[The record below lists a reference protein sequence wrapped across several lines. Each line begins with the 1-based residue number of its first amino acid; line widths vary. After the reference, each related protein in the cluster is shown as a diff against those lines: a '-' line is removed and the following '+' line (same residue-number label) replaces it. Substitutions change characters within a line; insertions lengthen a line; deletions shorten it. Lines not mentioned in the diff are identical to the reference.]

1 MPNGRHN
8 GVMRLR
14 SIALVVVAALLAA
27 GCTAEIPGRPRA
39 AKVVKQQQ
47 NAPTI
52 QVRGTDN
59 GPIDK
64 LAATALTDIDAFWT
78 EAFPKTLNKSWK
90 PLTGG
95 YYSVDVQ
102 DTTAKP
108 PPCTQ
113 KAADVEGNA
122 FYCPAADAIA
132 WDRSSLLPVLQDRFG
147 EAAVVVVLAH
157 EVGHAVQNRMGITPE
172 AERREPEKYP
182 TILTEAQADCFAGS
196 FLRAVTDGKSTRL
209 DIGVDALDKALGAL
223 ITFRDPVG
231 TSPEDEQAHG
241 SAFDRVAAFQDGYQ
255 QGTKFCAA
263 MSVDNRV
270 FTQRA
275 FTSTRDRQN
284 GGNLPFAEM
293 LSSVTPDLDLYFKTL
308 ATSAGKTW
316 QSPKAESSPTEP
328 NCSGDQGPVAYCP
341 SDKSI
346 KIDTKEELP
355 ALHKELGDYA
365 TGTLVASRYALAE
378 LAALGKPVE
387 GEEASKAALCLAGA
401 YTGAVFQRQDGFGLS
416 PGDFDE
422 AVTMLLRF
430 DYAARDATGGD
441 AVDPG
446 FERVARFR
454 EGVFEGPKKCG
465 L

>member
-1 MPNGRHN
+1 MRH
-8 GVMRLR
+8 R
-14 SIALVVVAALLAA
+14 SIALIVATALLAV

-39 AKVVKQQQ
+39 AKVVKKEASTQ
-47 NAPTI
+47 TI
-52 QVRGTDN
+52 QVRGSDN

-64 LAATALTDIDAFWT
+64 LAATALTDIDEFWQQSFQQT
-78 EAFPKTLNKSWK
+78 FNKPWK
-90 PLTGG
+90 QLSGG
-95 YYSVDVQ
+95 YYSVDTA
-102 DTTAKP
+102 DATAKP

-157 EVGHAVQNRMGITPE
+157 EIGHAVQNRMGITPE

-196 FLRAVTDGKSTRL
+196 FVRNVTDGKSGRL
-209 DIGVDALDKALGAL
+209 DIGTDALDKALNAL

-241 SAFDRVAAFQDGYQ
+241 SAFDRVAAFQDGYE

-263 MSVDNRV
+263 MSVQNRQ

-275 FTSTRDRQN
+275 FTTVKDRAN

-293 LSSVTPDLDLYFKTL
+293 LESVTPDLDGYFKGL
-308 ATSAGKTW
+308 ATAAGKTW
-316 QSPKAESSPTEP
+316 PAPKAEAAQTEP
-328 NCSGDQGPVAYCP
+328 TCSGDQGPVAYCP
-341 SDKSI
+341 ADKTI
-346 KIDTKEELP
+346 KIDTKDELP
-355 ALHKELGDYA
+355 ALHKEFGDYA
-365 TGTLVASRYALAE
+365 TGTLIATRYAMAE
-378 LAALGKPVE
+378 LAAQGKPTE
-387 GEEASKAALCLAGA
+387 GEKASAAALCLAGA

-422 AVTMLLRF
+422 AVTVLLRF
-430 DYAARDATGGD
+430 DYAARDAKGED

>member
-1 MPNGRHN
+1 MRH
-8 GVMRLR
+8 R
-14 SIALVVVAALLAA
+14 SIALIVATALLAV

-39 AKVVKQQQ
+39 AKVVKKE
-47 NAPTI
+47 ASTETV
-52 QVRGTDN
+52 QVRGSDN

-64 LAATALTDIDAFWT
+64 LAATALTDIDEFWKQSFQST
-78 EAFPKTLNKSWK
+78 FSKPWK
-90 PLTGG
+90 QLSGG
-95 YYSVDVQ
+95 YYSVDTA
-102 DTTAKP
+102 DATAKP

-132 WDRSSLLPVLQDRFG
+132 WDRASLLPVLQDRFG

-157 EVGHAVQNRMGITPE
+157 EVGHAVQSRMGITPE

-182 TILTEAQADCFAGS
+182 TILTEAQADCFAGA
-196 FLRAVTDGKSTRL
+196 FVRNVTDGKSQRL
-209 DIGVDALDKALGAL
+209 DIGTDALDKALGAL

-241 SAFDRVAAFQDGYQ
+241 SAFDRVAAFQDGYE

-263 MSVDNRV
+263 MSVQNRT

-275 FTSTRDRQN
+275 FTSTTDRAN

-293 LSSVTPDLDLYFKTL
+293 LRSVTPDLDGYFKTL
-308 ATSAGKTW
+308 ATTAGKTW
-316 QSPKAESSPTEP
+316 PSPKAESATTEP
-328 NCSGDQGPVAYCP
+328 TCSGDQGPVAYCP

-346 KIDTKEELP
+346 KIDTQDELP

-365 TGTLVASRYALAE
+365 TGTLIASRYALAE
-378 LAALGKPVE
+378 LAVQGKPIE
-387 GEEASKAALCLAGA
+387 GEEASAAALCLAGA
-401 YTGAVFQRQDGFGLS
+401 YTGAVFSRPGNQFGLS

-422 AVTMLLRF
+422 AVTVLLRF
-430 DYAARDATGGD
+430 DYAARDARGEG

>member
-1 MPNGRHN
+1 MRH
-8 GVMRLR
+8 R
-14 SIALVVVAALLAA
+14 SIALIVATALLAV

-39 AKVVKQQQ
+39 AKVVKKEASTQ
-47 NAPTI
+47 TV
-52 QVRGTDN
+52 QVRGSDN

-64 LAATALTDIDAFWT
+64 LAATALTDIDEFWRESFQQT
-78 EAFPKTLNKSWK
+78 FNKPWK
-90 PLTGG
+90 QLSGG
-95 YYSVDVQ
+95 YYSVDTA
-102 DTTAKP
+102 DATAKP

-132 WDRSSLLPVLQDRFG
+132 WDRASLLPVLQDRFG

-157 EVGHAVQNRMGITPE
+157 EIGHAVQNRMGITPE

-196 FLRAVTDGKSTRL
+196 FVRNVTDGKSGRL
-209 DIGVDALDKALGAL
+209 DIGTDALDKALGAL
-223 ITFRDPVG
+223 ISFRDPVG

-241 SAFDRVAAFQDGYQ
+241 SAFDRVAAFQDGYE
-255 QGTKFCAA
+255 QGAKFCAA
-263 MSVDNRV
+263 MTVQNRQ

-275 FTSTRDRQN
+275 FTTVKDRAS
-284 GGNLPFAEM
+284 GGNLEFAVM
-293 LSSVTPDLDLYFKTL
+293 LESVTPDLDGYFKGL
-308 ATSAGKTW
+308 ATASGKTW
-316 QSPKAESSPTEP
+316 PSPKAEGSPSEP

-341 SDKSI
+341 ADKTI
-346 KIDTKEELP
+346 KIDTRDELP

-365 TGTLVASRYALAE
+365 TGTLIATRYAMAE
-378 LAALGKPVE
+378 LAAQGKPTE
-387 GEEASKAALCLAGA
+387 GEQASAAALCLAGA

-422 AVTMLLRF
+422 AVTVLLRF
-430 DYAARDATGGD
+430 DYAARDAKGED

>member
-1 MPNGRHN
+1 MRH
-8 GVMRLR
+8 R
-14 SIALVVVAALLAA
+14 SIALIVVTALFAA

-39 AKVVKQQQ
+39 VKVVKEE
-47 NAPTI
+47 ASTETV
-52 QVRGTDN
+52 QVRGSDN

-64 LAATALTDIDAFWT
+64 LAATALTDIEEFWEDSFQDT
-78 EAFPKTLNKSWK
+78 FNKQWK
-90 PLTGG
+90 PLKGG
-95 YYSVDVQ
+95 YYSVDTS
-102 DTTAKP
+102 DASAKP

-196 FLRAVTDGKSTRL
+196 FVRNVSDGKSRRL
-209 DIGVDALDKALGAL
+209 DIGSDALDKALNAL

-241 SAFDRVAAFQDGYQ
+241 SAFDRVAAFQDGYE
-255 QGTKFCAA
+255 QGPKFCAA
-263 MSVDNRV
+263 MTVQNRT

-275 FTSTRDRQN
+275 FTNVRDRAN
-284 GGNLPFAEM
+284 GGNLPFSEM
-293 LSSVTPDLDLYFKTL
+293 LESVTPDLDGYFKGL
-308 ATSAGKTW
+308 ATAAGKSW
-316 QSPKAESSPTEP
+316 PSPRAEATQTEP
-328 NCSGDQGPVAYCP
+328 DCSGDQGPVAYCP
-341 SDKSI
+341 SDRTI
-346 KIDTKEELP
+346 KIDTKDELP
-355 ALHKELGDYA
+355 TLHRELGDYA
-365 TGTLVASRYALAE
+365 TGTLIATRYALAE
-378 LAALGKPVE
+378 LAVLGKPTE
-387 GEEASKAALCLAGA
+387 GEAASAAALCLAGA

-422 AVTMLLRF
+422 AVTVLLRF
-430 DYAARDATGGD
+430 DYAARDAKGRN

-446 FERVARFR
+446 FERVAKFR
-454 EGVFEGPKKCG
+454 EGVFEGPSKCG

>member
-1 MPNGRHN
+1 MP
-8 GVMRLR
+8 LR
-14 SIALVVVAALLAA
+14 SVVLIVLTALLAA

-39 AKVVKQQQ
+39 AKVVKKE
-47 NAPTI
+47 ASTETV
-52 QVRGTDN
+52 QVRGSDN

-64 LAATALTDIDAFWT
+64 LAATALTDIDEFWT
-78 EAFPKTLNKSWK
+78 QSFQQTFNKPWK
-90 PLTGG
+90 KLTGG
-95 YYSVDVQ
+95 YYSVDTA
-102 DTTAKP
+102 DATAKP

-132 WDRSSLLPVLQDRFG
+132 WDRASLLPVLQDRFG

-157 EVGHAVQNRMGITPE
+157 EIGHAVQNRMGITPE
-172 AERREPEKYP
+172 AERREPDKYP

-196 FLRAVTDGKSTRL
+196 FVRNVTDGKSKRL
-209 DIGVDALDKALGAL
+209 DIGTDALDKALGAL

-231 TSPEDEQAHG
+231 TSPEDAQAHG

-255 QGTKFCAA
+255 QGTKFCAQ
-263 MSVDNRV
+263 MSVQNRT

-275 FTSTRDRQN
+275 FTTVTDRAN
-284 GGNLPFAEM
+284 GGNLPFAQM
-293 LSSVTPDLDLYFKTL
+293 LESVTPDLDGYFKTL

-316 QSPKAESSPTEP
+316 PSPRAESSQTEP

-341 SDKSI
+341 ADKTI
-346 KIDTKEELP
+346 KIDTKDELP
-355 ALHKELGDYA
+355 QLHKELGDYA
-365 TGTLVASRYALAE
+365 TGTLIATRYAMAE
-378 LAALGKPVE
+378 LAVMGKPVE
-387 GEEASKAALCLAGA
+387 GEQASAAVLCLAGA
-401 YTGAVFQRQDGFGLS
+401 YTGAVFQRQGNAFGLS

-422 AVTMLLRF
+422 AVTVLLRF
-430 DYAARDATGGD
+430 DYAARDARGKD
-441 AVDPG
+441 AIDPG

>member
-1 MPNGRHN
+1 MRH
-8 GVMRLR
+8 R
-14 SIALVVVAALLAA
+14 SIALIVATALLAV

-39 AKVVKQQQ
+39 AKVVKKETT
-47 NAPTI
+47 APTI
-52 QVRGTDN
+52 QVRGSDN
-59 GPIDK
+59 GAIDK
-64 LAATALTDIDAFWT
+64 LAATALTDIEAFWESSFQST
-78 EAFPKTLNKSWK
+78 FDKPWK
-90 PLTGG
+90 KLTGG
-95 YYSVDVQ
+95 YFSVDTA
-102 DTTAKP
+102 DAAAKP

-132 WDRSSLLPVLQDRFG
+132 WDRASLLPVLQDRFG

-157 EVGHAVQNRMGITPE
+157 EIGHAVQNRMGITPE
-172 AERREPEKYP
+172 AERREPDKYP

-196 FLRAVTDGKSTRL
+196 FIRSVTDGKSTHL
-209 DIGVDALDKALGAL
+209 DIGTDALDKALGAL

-241 SAFDRVAAFQDGYQ
+241 SAFDRVAAFQDGYE

-263 MSVDNRV
+263 MSVQNRT

-275 FTSTRDRQN
+275 FTNTTDRAN
-284 GGNLPFAEM
+284 GGNLPFADM
-293 LSSVTPDLDLYFKTL
+293 LKSVTPDLDLYFKNL
-308 ATSAGKTW
+308 ATTKGKTW
-316 QSPKAESSPTEP
+316 PSPRAESSQTEP
-328 NCSGDQGPVAYCP
+328 TCSGDQGPVAYCP
-341 SDKSI
+341 SDKTI
-346 KIDTKEELP
+346 KIDTKDELP
-355 ALHKELGDYA
+355 ALHKEFGDYA
-365 TGTLVASRYALAE
+365 TGTLIATRYAMAE
-378 LAALGKPVE
+378 LAAVGKPIE
-387 GEEASKAALCLAGA
+387 GEDASAAALCLAGA
-401 YTGAVFQRQDGFGLS
+401 YTGAVFAREGGFGLS

-422 AVTMLLRF
+422 AVTVLLQF

>member
-1 MPNGRHN
+1 MRHW
-8 GVMRLR
+8 
-14 SIALVVVAALLAA
+14 SIALMVVTALVAT

-39 AKVVKQQQ
+39 AKVVKQQTP
-47 NAPTI
+47 NPTI
-52 QVRGTDN
+52 QVRGSDD

-64 LAATALTDIDAFWT
+64 LAATALTDIEVFWT
-78 EAFPKTLNKSWK
+78 EQFQDTFGKPWK
-90 PLTGG
+90 KLSGG
-95 YYSVDVQ
+95 YYSVDTS
-102 DTTAKP
+102 DATAKP

-113 KAADVEGNA
+113 KASDVEGNA

-172 AERREPEKYP
+172 AERREPDKYP

-196 FLRAVTDGKSTRL
+196 FVRHVTDGDSEYL
-209 DIGVDALDKALGAL
+209 DIGTDALDKALGAL

-241 SAFDRVAAFQDGYQ
+241 SAFDRVAAFQDGYE

-263 MSVDNRV
+263 MSVQNRT

-275 FTSTRDRQN
+275 FTSTTDRAN
-284 GGNLPFAEM
+284 GGNLPFDQM
-293 LSSVTPDLDLYFKTL
+293 LESVTPDLDKYFKTL
-308 ATSAGKTW
+308 ASTQSKTW
-316 QSPKAESSPTEP
+316 PTVRAEAATTEP
-328 NCSGDQGPVAYCP
+328 DCSGDQGPVAYCP

-365 TGTLVASRYALAE
+365 TGTLIATRYALAE
-378 LAALGKPVE
+378 LAVLGKPTE

-422 AVTMLLRF
+422 AVTVLLQF

-465 L
+465 LN

>member
-1 MPNGRHN
+1 MRHW
-8 GVMRLR
+8 
-14 SIALVVVAALLAA
+14 SIALMVVTALLAT
-27 GCTAEIPGRPRA
+27 GCTAGIPGRPRA
-39 AKVVKQQQ
+39 ARVVKQQST
-47 NAPTI
+47 NPTI

-59 GPIDK
+59 GRIDK
-64 LAATALTDIDAFWT
+64 LAATALTDIEAFWT
-78 EAFPKTLNKSWK
+78 DSFQSTFGKPWK
-90 PLTGG
+90 KLTGG
-95 YYSVDVQ
+95 YYSVDTA
-102 DTTAKP
+102 DSTAKP

-122 FYCPAADAIA
+122 FYCPSADAIA
-132 WDRSSLLPVLQDRFG
+132 WDRASLLPVLEDRFG

-157 EVGHAVQNRMGITPE
+157 EMGHAVQNRMGITPE
-172 AERREPEKYP
+172 AERREPDKYP

-196 FLRAVTDGKSTRL
+196 FIRSVTDGKAEHL
-209 DIGVDALDKALGAL
+209 DIGTDALDKALGAL

-241 SAFDRVAAFQDGYQ
+241 SAFDRVAAFQDGYE
-255 QGTKFCAA
+255 QGTRFCAA
-263 MSVDNRV
+263 MSVQNRT

-275 FTSTRDRQN
+275 FTSTRDRAN
-284 GGNLPFAEM
+284 GGNLPFSEM
-293 LSSVTPDLDLYFKTL
+293 LESVTPDLDGYFKTL
-308 ATSAGKTW
+308 ATSQNKTW
-316 QSPKAESSPTEP
+316 PTVRAEAAESEP
-328 NCSGDQGPVAYCP
+328 SCSGDQGPVAYCP
-341 SDKSI
+341 SDKTV
-346 KIDTKEELP
+346 KIDTKDELP

-365 TGTLVASRYALAE
+365 TGTLIATRYALAE
-378 LAALGKPVE
+378 LAVLGKPTE
-387 GEEASKAALCLAGA
+387 GEDASKAALCLAGA

-422 AVTMLLRF
+422 AVTVLLRF

-465 L
+465 LN

>member
-1 MPNGRHN
+1 MRH
-8 GVMRLR
+8 R
-14 SIALVVVAALLAA
+14 SIALIVATALLAV

-39 AKVVKQQQ
+39 AKVVKKETT
-47 NAPTI
+47 APTI
-52 QVRGTDN
+52 QVRGSDN
-59 GPIDK
+59 GAIDK
-64 LAATALTDIDAFWT
+64 LAATALTDIEAFW
-78 EAFPKTLNKSWK
+78 ESSFPSTFDKPWK
-90 PLTGG
+90 KLTGG
-95 YYSVDVQ
+95 YFSVDTA
-102 DTTAKP
+102 DAAAKP

-132 WDRSSLLPVLQDRFG
+132 WDRASLLPVLQDRFG

-157 EVGHAVQNRMGITPE
+157 EIGHAVQNRMGITPE
-172 AERREPEKYP
+172 AERREPDRYP

-196 FLRAVTDGKSTRL
+196 FIRSVTDGRSTHL
-209 DIGVDALDKALGAL
+209 DIGTDALDKALGAL

-241 SAFDRVAAFQDGYQ
+241 SAFDRVAAFQDGYE

-263 MSVDNRV
+263 MSVQNRT

-275 FTSTRDRQN
+275 FTNTTDRAN
-284 GGNLPFAEM
+284 GGNLQFADM
-293 LSSVTPDLDLYFKTL
+293 LKSVTPDLDLYFKNL
-308 ATSAGKTW
+308 ATTQGKTW
-316 QSPKAESSPTEP
+316 PSPRAESSQTEP
-328 NCSGDQGPVAYCP
+328 TCSGDQGPVAYCP

-346 KIDTKEELP
+346 KIDTKDELP

-365 TGTLVASRYALAE
+365 TGTLIATRYAMAE
-378 LAALGKPVE
+378 LAAVGKPIE
-387 GEEASKAALCLAGA
+387 GEDASAAALCLAGA
-401 YTGAVFQRQDGFGLS
+401 YTGAVFAREGGFGLS

-422 AVTMLLRF
+422 AVTVLLQF

>member
-1 MPNGRHN
+1 MP
-8 GVMRLR
+8 LR
-14 SIALVVVAALLAA
+14 SIALIVATALLAA

-39 AKVVKQQQ
+39 AKVVKKE
-47 NAPTI
+47 ASSPTI
-52 QVRGTDN
+52 QVRGSDN

-64 LAATALTDIDAFWT
+64 LAATALTDIEEFWT
-78 EAFPKTLNKSWK
+78 DSFPSTFNKPWK

-95 YYSVDVQ
+95 YFSVDTA
-102 DTTAKP
+102 DATAKP

-122 FYCPAADAIA
+122 FYCPAADAVA
-132 WDRSSLLPVLQDRFG
+132 WDRASLLPVLQDRFG

-157 EVGHAVQNRMGITPE
+157 EIGHAVQNRMGITPE
-172 AERREPEKYP
+172 AERREPDKYP
-182 TILTEAQADCFAGS
+182 TILTEAQADCFAGA
-196 FLRAVTDGKSTRL
+196 FVRNVTDGKSSRL
-209 DIGVDALDKALGAL
+209 DVGADALDKALGAL

-241 SAFDRVAAFQDGYQ
+241 SAFDRVAAFQDGFQ

-263 MSVDNRV
+263 MSVQNRT

-275 FTSTRDRQN
+275 FTSARDRQN
-284 GGNLPFAEM
+284 GGNLPFSEM
-293 LSSVTPDLDLYFKTL
+293 LENVTPDIDGYFKNLSTTL
-308 ATSAGKTW
+308 GKTW
-316 QSPKAESSPTEP
+316 PSPKAESSPAEP
-328 NCSGDQGPVAYCP
+328 TCSGDQGPVAYCP

-346 KIDTKEELP
+346 KIDTQDELP
-355 ALHKELGDYA
+355 LLHKELGDYA
-365 TGTLVASRYALAE
+365 TGTLIASRYALAQ
-378 LAALGKPVE
+378 LATAGKPIE
-387 GEEASKAALCLAGA
+387 GGDASKAALCLAGA
-401 YTGAVFQRQDGFGLS
+401 YTGAVFQRPQNTFGLS
-416 PGDFDE
+416 PGDLDE
-422 AVTMLLRF
+422 AVTVLLQF

-454 EGVFEGPKKCG
+454 EGVLEGPKKCG